1 MRENISMKSPNGRD
15 DQVGNYRIPTHYAPA
30 KARRARWGIG
40 AASISGVAAVVAL
53 IILTGTG
60 GATADVPMSLQ
71 VGAQAATTSTWPDHS
86 TTTVRTTTA
95 HRTVATTTT
104 PTTPTTIVAPTTTAP
119 TTMPST
125 TIAPTTTT
133 TTPTQISIVVPKS
146 KVSEGDSGKSDD
158 SGRHDDSSA
167 QGVDN

>member
-1 MRENISMKSPNGRD
+1 MKSPNGRD

-104 PTTPTTIVAPTTTAP
+104 PTTIVAPTTTAP
-119 TTMPST
+119 TTMP
-125 TIAPTTTT
+125 PTTTT